1 MPTNSVLVM
10 EPTVANETGA
20 QVQFTAPVAA
30 VGSPNL
36 TTLNGPTSAVFGR
49 GNVSNRFLF
58 VACGDGSERAKVVR
72 VDTSSCQ

>member
-1 MPTNSVLVM
+1 MPTNSLLAI
-10 EPTVANETGA
+10 EPTVANGTGMQA
-20 QVQFTAPVAA
+20 QFMAPVAV

-58 VACGDGSERAKVVR
+58 VACGDGNEPAKIVR
-72 VDTSSCQ
+72 VDTTSCQ